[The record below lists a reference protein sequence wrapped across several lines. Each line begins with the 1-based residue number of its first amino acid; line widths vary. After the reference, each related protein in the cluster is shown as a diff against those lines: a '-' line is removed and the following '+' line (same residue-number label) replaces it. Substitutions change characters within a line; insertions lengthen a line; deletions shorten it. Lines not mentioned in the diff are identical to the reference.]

1 MNRLILKNGE
11 IFDGNFERMKADLF
25 LRGNKI
31 QAVGSAFGEDEK
43 TYDVTG
49 CLIVPGFV
57 DIHIHGCLG
66 ADICDGSRESLAH
79 MAKNLLTH
87 GVTSFCPTTMDGI
100 SRANCNGCFRCQ
112 GMYGQSSRGCGCLRS
127 EYGGPVH
134 LPEEKRRSEGRLCP
148 SPRLER
154 V

>member
-1 MNRLILKNGE
+1 MILKNGE
-11 IFDGNFERMKADLF
+11 IFDGQFERMKADVVLE
-25 LRGNKI
+25 GNKI
-31 QAVGSAFGEDEK
+31 QAVGTGLGEDEK
-43 TYDVTG
+43 TYDVTD

-66 ADICDGSRESLAH
+66 ADTCDGSRESLAH
-79 MAKNLLTH
+79 MAKDLLTH
-87 GVTSFCPTTMDGI
+87 GVTSFCPTTMTVSPEQI
-100 SRANCNGCFRCQ
+100 ATAVSVAKEWH
-112 GMYGQSSRGCGCLRS
+112 GQSSRGCGCLRS

-134 LPEEKRRSEGRLCP
+134 LPEEKRRSEGRVCP